1 MEIRNV
7 LSSVY
12 KNDDPVKK
20 PSVKNSDVPK
30 KDKIEISKQAI
41 AMQNTEE
48 TKNLAEIQKKIDSGF
63 YNSDEV
69 VSKVADSILKEI
81 GK

>member
-12 KNDDPVKK
+12 KNDEPVKK
-20 PSVKNSDVPK
+20 SSGKSPDVSK

-48 TKNLAEIQKKIDSGF
+48 AKNLADIQKKIDSGF

-69 VSKVADSILKEI
+69 LSKVADSILKEI

>member
-1 MEIRNV
+1 MEIKNV

-12 KNDDPVKK
+12 KNDEKFKSSSSKTADVVKR
-20 PSVKNSDVPK
+20 
-30 KDKIEISKQAI
+30 DKIEISEQAK
-41 AMQNTEE
+41 ALKNTSE
-48 TKNLAEIQKKIDSGF
+48 TKNLADIQKKIDSGF

-69 VSKVADSILKEI
+69 IGKVADAILKEI

>member
-1 MEIRNV
+1 MEIRKI

-12 KNDDPVKK
+12 QSDDKLKK
-20 PSVKNSDVPK
+20 PAAKKNEEPK

-41 AMQNTEE
+41 EMQNTGE

-63 YNSDEV
+63 YNSYEV
-69 VSKVADSILKEI
+69 LSKVADAILKEI

>member
-1 MEIRNV
+1 MEIRKV

-12 KNDDPVKK
+12 QNDDKLKK
-20 PSVKNSDVPK
+20 PSGKNPDLTK

-41 AMQNTEE
+41 AMQSTNE

-63 YNSDEV
+63 YNSEEV
-69 VSKVADSILKEI
+69 LSKVADSILKEI

>member
-1 MEIRNV
+1 MEIKGI

-12 KNDDPVKK
+12 KNDDKVKTTSGK
-20 PSVKNSDVPK
+20 APDATK
-30 KDKIEISKQAI
+30 KDKIEISEQAK
-41 AMQNTEE
+41 ALRNTGD
-48 TKNLAEIQKKIDSGF
+48 TKNLTDIQKKIDSGF

-69 VSKVADSILKEI
+69 ISKVADSILKEI

>member
-1 MEIRNV
+1 MEIRKV

-12 KNDDPVKK
+12 QNDDKFKK
-20 PSVKNSDVPK
+20 SSGKNADVTK

-41 AMQNTEE
+41 AMQSTSEV
-48 TKNLAEIQKKIDSGF
+48 KNLAEIQKKIDSGF
-63 YNSDEV
+63 YNSEEV
-69 VSKVADSILKEI
+69 LSKVADSILKEI

>member
-20 PSVKNSDVPK
+20 SSGKSPDVTK
-30 KDKIEISKQAI
+30 KDKIEISKQAM

-48 TKNLAEIQKKIDSGF
+48 TKNLADIQKKIDSGF

-69 VSKVADSILKEI
+69 LSKVADSILKEI